1 MPDMPDAAELEAA
14 IDALYQGPLD
24 AFTASRNAL
33 AAQRRKAGDRDGA
46 ERAKALGK
54 PAAVAWAVNQVWWNH
69 RRALERLLE
78 AGERQRAAHRAFA
91 EGRSSD
97 VRAASIERQ
106 QAADAVVELAIGA
119 LGGAGAVTPEVRHR
133 LAGTVEALAS
143 GGMPAGSAPG
153 RLTREL
159 QPSGLEAF
167 GALAGLAAVAA
178 EAGPRPR
185 PTLVTAAA
193 NRARG
198 GEAEAN
204 KPEGAKARAQAAE
217 AAQREA
223 RAREAREKKLEEAHA
238 RLESVEAA
246 LEAATREVSERAA
259 DEQKAR
265 AAMEAAAAQVAEAE
279 ARLEQAR
286 DEERA
291 SRRAL
296 TTATRAASEAEMMRA
311 RTARDVAA
319 ARAALEA
326 LQQKG

>member
-1 MPDMPDAAELEAA
+1 MPDAAELEAA

-33 AAQRRKAGDRDGA
+33 AAERRKAGDRDGA
-46 ERAKALGK
+46 ERVKALVK
-54 PAAVAWAVNQVWWNH
+54 PSATAWAVNQVWWNH
-69 RRALERLLE
+69 RQALERLLD

-91 EGRSSD
+91 EGRPSD

-106 QAADAVVELAIGA
+106 HAVDAVVELALGA
-119 LGGAGAVTPEVRHR
+119 LGGASAVTPDVRHR

-143 GGMPAGSAPG
+143 GGMPAGNAPG

-167 GALAGLAAVAA
+167 GALAGLAATEA

-185 PTLVTAAA
+185 PILVKTAAPMA
-193 NRARG
+193 VGNER
-198 GEAEAN
+198 
-204 KPEGAKARAQAAE
+204 EGAKARARAAE
-217 AAQREA
+217 DARREA
-223 RAREAREKKLEEAHA
+223 RDREAREKKLEEARA

-246 LEAATREVSERAA
+246 LEAAAQEASERTA
-259 DEQKAR
+259 DEEKAR
-265 AAMEAAAAQVAEAE
+265 AAADAAAAQLAGLEA
-279 ARLEQAR
+279 ALERAR

-296 TTATRAASEAEMMRA
+296 SAAMKAASEAEMMRA

-326 LQQKG
+326 LQQAG